1 MNQLSERS
9 KQDLLSDLAWQ
20 YPLHP
25 AEFSACPACRSE
37 MGGRGGWFCRDCIRN
52 ELIKRGVSETGLSDL
67 IQRLVR
73 AQTLHQE
80 ISDSIRK
87 LGRCDENVR
96 RAVSSSC

>member
-9 KQDLLSDLAWQ
+9 KRDLLSDLAWQ

-37 MGGRGGWFCRDCIRN
+37 MGGRGGWFCRDCIRG
-52 ELIKRGVSETGLSDL
+52 ELVKRGVNEVRLDDL

-73 AQTLHQE
+73 AQSLHQE
-80 ISDSIRK
+80 ILDLSRK
-87 LGRCDENVR
+87 LGV
-96 RAVSSSC
+96 V